1 MNSLIHIS
9 IIQDLCI
16 FDTSTIYF
24 FCKPC
29 DKKVFVDCKDWDE
42 NEVKEKAKILEI
54 SLDEV
59 SDEEMDEDT
68 KEATLDENV
77 LTFKNKDPSE
87 ENIDQEKTV
96 PNGNISKNSLTSEKS
111 LKMKMLSKIDTKKKW
126 SHTSRCQVMFT
137 GYNCINHMKTVVKLG
152 KFIRKY
158 KGILASTFS
167 CMG

>member
-1 MNSLIHIS
+1 M
-9 IIQDLCI
+9 
-16 FDTSTIYF
+16 
-24 FCKPC
+24 
-29 DKKVFVDCKDWDE
+29 DCKDWDE

-59 SDEEMDEDT
+59 SDEEVDEDT

-77 LTFKNKDPSE
+77 PKNKDPSL

-96 PNGNISKNSLTSEKS
+96 SNGNISKNSLTSEKS

-167 CMG
+167 CMGSITRT